1 VSRKGF
7 VLEQILQSSAEQ
19 KPKGAAKMKNGVKR
33 KWMVAAIFTVIMSVQ
48 AGASVRSK
56 ATIVEFPSDLPEL
69 AQGRSQAMYLPHT
82 REAQAILYLEK
93 EQGRMLAIL
102 DVTDPA
108 HIQAVGQV
116 SIAAPSA
123 YDFVQY
129 LGNSA
134 ALIRYR
140 DHSGFAIISFKNYK
154 QPVLTAEPGYLHPS
168 KVESDGPSGLLLVSV
183 DRSSAPAQEP
193 QYEVLNIS
201 GSSGPTPLATVKGV
215 IQRVDRPGTGT
226 IFLLNEQGVTV
237 VRSLAAEQE
246 HQIEV
251 WEKNE
256 N

>member
-1 VSRKGF
+1 
-7 VLEQILQSSAEQ
+7 
-19 KPKGAAKMKNGVKR
+19 MKNGMK
-33 KWMVAAIFTVIMSVQ
+33 KWMVVAIFPMIVSVQ
-48 AGASVRSK
+48 ANASVRSK
-56 ATIVEFPSDLPEL
+56 TIVVDLPPDLPEM
-69 AQGRSQAMYLPHT
+69 AQGHSEAMYLHHT
-82 REAQAILYLEK
+82 HAAQAILYLEK
-93 EQGRMLAIL
+93 DQGRKMAIL

-116 SIAAPSA
+116 SVAAPA
-123 YDFVQY
+123 TYDFVQY
-129 LGNSA
+129 LGNSTV
-134 ALIRYR
+134 LIHYR
-140 DHSGFAIISFKNYK
+140 NHSGFATINFKNYK
-154 QPVLTAEPGYLHPS
+154 EPVLTAEPGYLHPA
-168 KVESDGPSGLLLVSV
+168 KVQLDGTDAFVLVSANTTT
-183 DRSSAPAQEP
+183 SAPTREP
-193 QYEVLNIS
+193 QDEVLSVS

>member
-1 VSRKGF
+1 MRDGIKIKTVVATIF
-7 VLEQILQSSAEQ
+7 
-19 KPKGAAKMKNGVKR
+19 
-33 KWMVAAIFTVIMSVQ
+33 AAILSVQ
-48 AGASVRSK
+48 ASASVRTK
-56 ATIVEFPSDLPEL
+56 TIAVEFPADLPEL
-69 AQGRSQAMYLPHT
+69 AQGPSQAMYLHHT

-93 EQGRMLAIL
+93 ENGRKLAIL

-129 LGNSA
+129 LGNSTT
-134 ALIRYR
+134 LIRYR

-154 QPVLTAEPGYLHPS
+154 QPVLTAEPKYLHPS
-168 KVESDGPSGLLLVSV
+168 KVESDGPNGLLLVSV
-183 DRSSAPAQEP
+183 SGSTAPAREP
-193 QYEVLNIS
+193 QYEVLSVS
-201 GSSGPTPLATVKGV
+201 GSSSPTPLATVKGV